1 MRTFPNQFPQ
11 LPIRLQCLILFRKFC
26 IISIFI
32 KSFQT
37 IRTFPCRCLRSEF
50 FSCPNQN
57 TLCFLYRILLL
68 FYSCFCPLF
77 FSFCSFAEFCPVLLS
92 FLSFRHFSSLCLSVV
107 FSPQYIKT
115 FLLCWHLQ
123 NCPFLIFIYFC
134 RSVNRKL
141 LFLCYP
147 AFLFFLL
154 SPFPLFLQNFRIPFL
169 RSPTYFHCCFL
180 LSMIN

>member
-32 KSFQT
+32 KWFQT

-57 TLCFLYRILLL
+57 TLCFLYGIFYFFIHASVLFSFPSALPNFVLSYFPYLFVIFHHCVYPWYFLHSTSKHSCFAGIYKIVHFLFSSTFVVLSTANFFSSAILL
-68 FYSCFCPLF
+68 FY
-77 FSFCSFAEFCPVLLS
+77 FSVIS
-92 FLSFRHFSSLCLSVV
+92 FSS
-107 FSPQYIKT
+107 FS
-115 FLLCWHLQ
+115 
-123 NCPFLIFIYFC
+123 
-134 RSVNRKL
+134 
-141 LFLCYP
+141 
-147 AFLFFLL
+147 
-154 SPFPLFLQNFRIPFL
+154 QNFRIPFL
-169 RSPTYFHCCFL
+169 RFPTYFHCCFL